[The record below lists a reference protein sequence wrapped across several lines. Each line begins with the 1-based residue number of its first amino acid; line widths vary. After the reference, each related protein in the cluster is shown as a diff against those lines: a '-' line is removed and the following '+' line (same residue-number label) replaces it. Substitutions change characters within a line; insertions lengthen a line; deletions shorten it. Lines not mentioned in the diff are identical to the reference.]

1 MSTPHKYDPLP
12 VLDKPKLQKPPL
24 YRLVLLNDDFTPM
37 DFVVDVLCKFFYK
50 SSDEATNIMLE
61 VHHHGRGTCGVFTYE
76 IAETKVSRV
85 NAYSRKHGHP
95 LQCVME
101 KQSC

>member
-1 MSTPHKYDPLP
+1 MT
-12 VLDKPKLQKPPL
+12 
-24 YRLVLLNDDFTPM
+24 
-37 DFVVDVLCKFFYK
+37 FY
-50 SSDEATNIMLE
+50 EGI
-61 VHHHGRGTCGVFTYE
+61 
-76 IAETKVSRV
+76 KVSRV